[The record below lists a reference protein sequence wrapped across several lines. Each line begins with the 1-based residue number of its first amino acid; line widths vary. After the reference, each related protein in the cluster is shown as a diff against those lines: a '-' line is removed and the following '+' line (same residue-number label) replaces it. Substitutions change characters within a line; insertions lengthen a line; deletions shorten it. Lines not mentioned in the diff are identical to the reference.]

1 MAIALER
8 FLVPGVTADAQT
20 AYSEALLRVC
30 TSLTKGW
37 FRQFAVDHWPQV
49 SFARYRQSCFVCF
62 LPRGVGV
69 RS

>member
-8 FLVPGVTADAQT
+8 FLVPGVTADIQT

-49 SFARYRQSCFVCF
+49 CFARHHQSCFVCF

-69 RS
+69 RA